1 MKEEIYEK
9 QSDETNFSLLLC
21 LVMVLGCLPL
31 NILAV
36 AGDPCAEDGCHG
48 TYDNRGICSTGN
60 HYEVPALVDGYYQI
74 SNAGQLKWFVDQ
86 VNSSYTETINAVLA
100 NTTDS
105 RLVLTATITWGEEKL
120 PLTHVFRAAT
130 LTSFAQSVEDKLAAN
145 EPITTAIVLTITG
158 LDVLAEGEDLYLQ
171 PTLTSDTTVSGI
183 GAKVAYIR

>member
-1 MKEEIYEK
+1 MGARSFLPIYDTASSGYRFYAYELKNLGAREEGENSVKFGIRLELR
-9 QSDETNFSLLLC
+9 N
-21 LVMVLGCLPL
+21 
-31 NILAV
+31 
-36 AGDPCAEDGCHG
+36 EDG
-48 TYDNRGICSTGN
+48 Y
-60 HYEVPALVDGYYQI
+60 
-74 SNAGQLKWFVDQ
+74 
-86 VNSSYTETINAVLA
+86 AVLA

-130 LTSFAQSVEDKLAAN
+130 LTSFAQGVEDKLAAN
-145 EPITTAIVLTITG
+145 ETITTAIVLTITG